1 MRKINDEG
9 YSMLGL
15 VFGAAILLILG
26 IGGFM
31 GYGYLPNDGNDMTNK
46 SVNEI
51 LDEVDT
57 TKEINDNREESV
69 INELEN
75 NN

>member
-1 MRKINDEG
+1 MRKINDKG

-26 IGGFM
+26 IGGFV
-31 GYGYLPNDGNDMTNK
+31 GYGYLPNDKNDMTNK

-51 LDEVDT
+51 LDEVDSV
-57 TKEINDNREESV
+57 KEVNDNREETLM
-69 INELEN
+69 NELEN